1 MSLFIIRKQEPLGD
15 ILSSGKL
22 LCCPCCGQ
30 IPLVHSLK
38 TKDYVKK
45 DNKRRICRGIG
56 IRYVSAYRSFSQY
69 DNAYFLFVDHS
80 CPFCGKVKD
89 YFASFSKNELI
100 AVWNSIVN
108 SVLLVDE
115 LRISDNYP
123 PDVQYRTI
131 LDLLRKI
138 SSEELKMVQAFIYQI
153 ETPLGQLVSEGIAEE
168 V

>member
-15 ILSSGKL
+15 ILNSGKL

-30 IPLVHSLK
+30 TPLVRYLN
-38 TKDYVKK
+38 TQDYVKK
-45 DNKRRICRGIG
+45 HNKQRICREIG
-56 IRYVSAYRSFSQY
+56 IRYVSANRSSSQY
-69 DNAYFLFVDHS
+69 DDGYFLFVDHS
-80 CPFCGKVKD
+80 CLFCRPLSE
-89 YFASFSKNELI
+89 YFGSFSRNELI
-100 AVWNSIVN
+100 CVWNSIVN
-108 SVLLVDE
+108 AVLLVDE

-138 SSEELKMVQAFIYQI
+138 SSEELKMVQAFIHQI